1 MDWGALVALV
11 VPVVF
16 IVTVGGVV
24 LFRPLVKR
32 LGTLLD
38 AMAREKSRSSLEDLR
53 RLQDVVEAMNQ
64 RMALLEE
71 RQDFTERLID
81 RGTSGE
87 GGLRLE
93 EPKG

>member
-1 MDWGALVALV
+1 MEWEALAALV

-24 LFRPLVKR
+24 LFRPLMKR

-38 AMAREKSRSSLEDLR
+38 AMALEKSSSSSEDVR

-64 RMALLEE
+64 RMSLLEE

-81 RGTSGE
+81 RGTSG
-87 GGLRLE
+87 GGRSRLE

>member
-1 MDWGALVALV
+1 MNWEALAALV

-24 LFRPLVKR
+24 LFRPLMKR

-38 AMAREKSRSSLEDLR
+38 AIALEKTRSSPAEVE
-53 RLQDVVEAMNQ
+53 RLQDVIAAMNE
-64 RMALLEE
+64 RMSLLEE

-81 RGTSGE
+81 RGTSRGSAE
-87 GGLRLE
+87 RVE
-93 EPKG
+93 ERGR